1 MAVGAPSGTVTFLF
15 TDVEGSTQL
24 WEAAPDAMRAALAW
38 HDSILRDAIEAHG
51 GYVFATGGDGFAAA
65 FARAGDALAA
75 AEKARMAL
83 ASEEWP
89 EGAPIRVRMALHT
102 GEAAERDGNYFGGA
116 VNRAARL
123 MAVGHGGQLLISG
136 ATAELLT
143 SAELVDLGEH
153 RLRDLSSPER
163 IFELRDRGSVAE
175 FPPLRSLD
183 VLRTNLP
190 VQLTSFVGREGDVV
204 AVAELVHE
212 HRAVTLTGVG
222 GVGKT
227 RLALQ
232 VAADLLDDY
241 PDGVWLVELAPVG
254 EDGRVIETIAAVLGV
269 EPPPGKTIE
278 QSLLDAVRGE
288 AVLVLM
294 DNCEHL
300 LEEASRVVGL
310 LVRAAPRLAVLA
322 TSREPLGVPGEHTVA
337 LRSLD
342 AGSAVQLFRD
352 RAVAVDS
359 SFVLADSG
367 EAAVEHLC
375 RRLDGMPLAIELAAA
390 RVRMFSPDEL
400 AERLDQ
406 RFRLLTGGRGA
417 VERHHTLRAAIDWS
431 YELLSD
437 RDRVVFQR
445 LSVFAGGSTL
455 HAAQAACA
463 GGEGEDLDVVDALAS
478 LIDKSLVIAE
488 HTAIGTR
495 YGQLETIR
503 QYAEEH
509 LLASG
514 LADAVRER
522 HARYFGEFARDAG
535 RQLWG
540 ADEVDWAR
548 RVEADLGNI
557 RAAVSWAVA
566 ASETDLAMRIAGALV
581 NQAMERPIWATASIA
596 EHAWRAPDADKHP
609 WRAIVLGE
617 ASFATLRRG
626 DMQGA
631 AALVDQALDA
641 QRGGARFSA
650 AVWSYAMVYRP
661 DDHGDDSV
669 MALAAEALQRAEA
682 AGDVL
687 GAIALRASYAL
698 ALSGF
703 AMSGSTPS
711 TEAQSQ
717 AERAL
722 TDARALRQPA
732 LIAMG
737 LLALG
742 QVFLLGGAH
751 AEGLAL
757 LCECVELS
765 STIGSS
771 WTTIAGQTVL
781 AAAEATYGD
790 PTRGA
795 ELIRSVLVSARE
807 NGDFFFQSGA
817 AHVSLAVFNRYA
829 RPDLVARF
837 DGALTS
843 SPRYYYGTWRA
854 WYLGAVMDARATLGD
869 QQYDALKRAGTA
881 MSSERL
887 LEEIIRDLD
896 AVIDEGPPTR

>member
-1 MAVGAPSGTVTFLF
+1 VTFLF
-15 TDVEGSTQL
+15 TDIEGSTQL

-123 MAVGHGGQLLISG
+123 MAIGHGGQLLVSA

-143 SAELVDLGEH
+143 GAELVDLGEH

-163 IFELRDRGSVAE
+163 VFELRDLGSVAE

-204 AVAELVHE
+204 AVAKLVHE

-288 AVLVLM
+288 AVMVVM

-310 LVRAAPRLAVLA
+310 LVRSAPSLAVLA

-390 RVRMFSPDEL
+390 RVRMFSPAEL

-455 HAAQAACA
+455 HAAQAVC
-463 GGEGEDLDVVDALAS
+463 GGGDVEDLDVVDALAS

-522 HARYFGEFARDAG
+522 HARYFGEFAREAG

-566 ASETDLAMRIAGALV
+566 ASETDLAMRVAGALV

-596 EHAWRAPDADKHP
+596 EHAWRAPGADQHP
-609 WRAIVLGE
+609 WRAIVMGE

-641 QRGGARFSA
+641 QRAGARFSA

-682 AGDVL
+682 AGDAL

-703 AMSGSTPS
+703 AVSGSTPS

-717 AERAL
+717 AEQAL

-742 QVFLLGGAH
+742 QVSLLGGAY

-757 LCECVELS
+757 LRECVDLS

-790 PTRGA
+790 PARGA

-829 RPDLVARF
+829 HPDLVARF
-837 DGALTS
+837 DGALAS

-869 QQYDALKRAGTA
+869 HQYDALKTVGTA
-881 MSSERL
+881 MPSERL

-896 AVIDEGPPTR
+896 AVIEEGPPTG